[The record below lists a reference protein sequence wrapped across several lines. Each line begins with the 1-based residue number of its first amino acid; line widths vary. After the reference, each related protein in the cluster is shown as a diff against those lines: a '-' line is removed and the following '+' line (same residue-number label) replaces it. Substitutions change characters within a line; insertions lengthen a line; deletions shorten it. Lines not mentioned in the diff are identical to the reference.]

1 MDAVLVDSDIVIEV
15 LRNRN
20 SEIRESWEALSEAA
34 VSVAYS
40 PVTAAEIWHGA
51 RPPESSPIERLFS
64 ALACIPIDAE
74 IGRQAGNFM
83 RRFRPSHGLELGDAL
98 IAATASLHGLRL
110 WTRNRKHYP
119 MRDVQFYLD

>member
-1 MDAVLVDSDIVIEV
+1 MIDAILADSDIIIKG

-20 SEIRESWEALSEAA
+20 PEIRDRWNALGD
-34 VSVAYS
+34 
-40 PVTAAEIWHGA
+40 TQ
-51 RPPESSPIERLFS
+51 IE
-64 ALACIPIDAE
+64 
-74 IGRQAGNFM
+74 RQAGDLM

-119 MRDVQFYLD
+119 MRDLKFY